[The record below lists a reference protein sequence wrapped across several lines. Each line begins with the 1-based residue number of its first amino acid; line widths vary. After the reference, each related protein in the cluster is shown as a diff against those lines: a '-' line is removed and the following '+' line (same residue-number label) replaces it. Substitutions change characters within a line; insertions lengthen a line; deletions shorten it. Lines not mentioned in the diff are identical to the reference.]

1 MGTVKKFIV
10 TKEQISGAITYLEY
24 ENINGVSFSPKNK
37 KIDSDMI
44 NVSKVVVINP
54 SLIEKLIDKKCNKQ
68 LERIIKLLTTL
79 YNDTDGDG
87 DTNLGFVLNEIEKFR
102 QLIDS
107 KYKEYMKAEKY
118 KTLKKKLDI
127 IDQEVKLRRNILK
140 MKELNSL
147 KTTKK
152 GKGR

>member
-1 MGTVKKFIV
+1 
-10 TKEQISGAITYLEY
+10 
-24 ENINGVSFSPKNK
+24 
-37 KIDSDMI
+37 MI

-68 LERIIKLLTTL
+68 LERIVKLLTTL

-107 KYKEYMKAEKY
+107 KYKEYMKSENY

-127 IDQEVKLRRNILK
+127 IEQEVKLRRNILK

>member
-68 LERIIKLLTTL
+68 LERIVKLLTTL
-79 YNDTDGDG
+79 YNDTYGDG
-87 DTNLGFVLNEIEKFR
+87 DTKLGLVLNEIEKFR

-127 IDQEVKLRRNILK
+127 IEQEVKLRRNILK

>member
-68 LERIIKLLTTL
+68 LERIVKLLTTL

-107 KYKEYMKAEKY
+107 KYNSYY
-118 KTLKKKLDI
+118 NHIFINKKSGKNKKDRCNNYPYLFSYLDI
-127 IDQEVKLRRNILK
+127 NNI
-140 MKELNSL
+140 S
-147 KTTKK
+147 
-152 GKGR
+152 